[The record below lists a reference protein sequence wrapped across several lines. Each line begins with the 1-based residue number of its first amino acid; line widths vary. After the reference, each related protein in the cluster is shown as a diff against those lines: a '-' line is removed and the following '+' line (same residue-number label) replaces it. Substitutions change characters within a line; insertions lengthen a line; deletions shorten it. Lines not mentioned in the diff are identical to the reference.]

1 MNDSLL
7 SNDVYSNKIEVST
20 NDENIINSGLY
31 MIVIFIIPVFC
42 IGLIFFVIKNYYN
55 IINLNIYT
63 IIIYLVLLSVVMFYL
78 FCYCN
83 ILFVIPRIIEY
94 GTRKELSVLYVYFS
108 RINNILNLIIIPVII
123 LFLLYCLLK
132 QRIPYI

>member
-20 NDENIINSGLY
+20 NDKNIINSGVY
-31 MIVIFIIPVFC
+31 MIAIFIIPLCC
-42 IGLIFFVIKNYYN
+42 IGLIFFAIKNYYN
-55 IINLNIYT
+55 IIDLNIYT
-63 IIIYLVLLSVVMFYL
+63 IIIFLVLLTVVIFYL
-78 FCYCN
+78 FCYDT
-83 ILFVIPRIIEY
+83 ILFIILRIIEY
-94 GTRKELSVLYVYFS
+94 GTRKELSVLYVYFA